1 MANQP
6 SRFKKFLSIKSGRN
20 KVILFVALLVVAGL
34 GAGWLYV
41 KALSVIDSY
50 NNTTL
55 VAATWN
61 LTVATSS
68 GEVKLATKSCDIFSW
83 YCSASTTCANTL
95 GDGSYIIV
103 AQADASTTKQWKTA
117 NTSCDKP
124 QCGAD
129 GGQDGD
135 NLVADNTTDFTSY
148 PARDYCKSIGARLPT
163 NSELGCM
170 YTNRATFGNNFGAGS
185 YWSET
190 ELSATYARYVSFPDG
205 DQYYAFKT
213 NTYYVRCV
221 KGW

>member
-1 MANQP
+1 
-6 SRFKKFLSIKSGRN
+6 
-20 KVILFVALLVVAGL
+20 LLVTLLVLAGL

-50 NNTTL
+50 TDTSK

-61 LTVATSS
+61 TTVATSS

-170 YTNRATFGNNFGAGS
+170 YTNRATFGNNFGAGD

-190 ELSATYARYVSFPDG
+190 ENSATYARTVFFTDG
-205 DQYYAFKT
+205 FQYNYTKT
-213 NTYYVRCV
+213 YTNYVRCV

>member
-1 MANQP
+1 MPNQP
-6 SRFKKFLSIKSGRN
+6 NRFKNFFKLKAGKG
-20 KVILFVALLVVAGL
+20 KVILLLAGLIVAGV
-34 GAGWLYV
+34 AVGWLYV

-50 NNTTL
+50 TDTTHI
-55 VAATWN
+55 AATWN

-103 AQADASTTKQWKTA
+103 AQADASTSKAWKTA
-117 NTSCDKP
+117 NTACDKP

-135 NLVADNTTDFTSY
+135 QLVADNTTDFTSY

-163 NSELGCM
+163 KAELACV
-170 YTNRATFGNNFGAGS
+170 YTNRATFGNNFVAGN

-190 ELSATYARYVSFPDG
+190 EYSATYAWYTNFTG
-205 DQYYAFKT
+205 GTQTYNNKT
-213 NTYYVRCV
+213 STYYVRCV
-221 KGW
+221 RGW